1 MRIIYLTDIHGDFE
15 RVKNLLSETVAHLYI
30 IAGDL
35 IDIPFYNMETSIRY
49 HELQSYF
56 HGLRMKMDEED
67 KLLEDFVDDLLDSPD
82 ITDEIQDKGTRYQQY
97 TIRARRVM
105 QQKYKV
111 LMNIISMKKK
121 SRVFC
126 LPGNYDMDLK
136 YTSLHDHDLHLHWYK
151 IDDLRICGYGGAEV
165 WTPGIPER
173 YIVQYQA
180 GMDAYGRRNGK
191 RNEMYPFF
199 RMVKPHIIVAHQ
211 PAYGIN
217 DNTTAG
223 GAFGSPLLRTYCDD
237 NPVMLCLTG
246 HAHDSWGVKLHEGTL
261 YLNPSNFGQV
271 TGPTGE
277 VTEGGFF
284 YQIEIDH
291 LNLKSVTFRKFHDGR
306 VFDVADYYPKG
317 GKWVEEIID
326 RERHDAL
333 KDRRNYDMKDV
344 KYSHIPEIQ
353 LFKEIRQFFRMY
365 QTPETEERVDKLE
378 EVVDL
383 LEDKLQG
390 EIAMD
395 VMGSVNMGI
404 SHAGSDIDLVL
415 YLRCGTDCTDGHSE
429 CDTSRETQAMIR
441 ELLGGRFEPHFMD
454 CIDLNR
460 VERSIEEKNFECE
473 ILQRFVAYR
482 SICRPINYRV
492 IAPVEDL
499 LNTDMIFR
507 KEVEGSTQSY
517 IQIFAHTSE
526 HVRSLKKYESRLNDL
541 GIKVPESVKRTIKQ
555 YLKED

>member
-15 RVKNLLSETVAHLYI
+15 RVKNLLSETVAHVYI
-30 IAGDL
+30 IGGDL

-49 HELQSYF
+49 HDLQSYF
-56 HGLRMKMDEED
+56 HGLRMMLCEED
-67 KLLEDFVDDLLDSPD
+67 KILEDFVDLLLERPD
-82 ITDEIQDKGTRYQQY
+82 VTEEVQDKGTKYQQY

-111 LMNIISMKKK
+111 LKNIISMKKK
-121 SRVFC
+121 SRVLF

-136 YTSLHDHDLHLHWYK
+136 YTALHDNDLHLHWYK
-151 IDDLRICGYGGAEV
+151 IEDLRICGYGGAEV

-173 YIVQYQA
+173 YIVRYLA
-180 GMDAYGRRNGK
+180 GMNTLGRRNGK

-223 GAFGSPLLRTYCDD
+223 GAFGSPVLRTYCDD
-237 NPVMLCLTG
+237 NPVTMCLTG
-246 HAHDSWGVKLHEGTL
+246 HAHDSWGVRLHEGTL
-261 YLNPSNFGQV
+261 FLNPSNFGQV

-284 YQIEIDH
+284 YQIEMDH
-291 LNLKSVTFRKFHDGR
+291 IRVRSIVFKKHYDGR
-306 VFDVADYYPKG
+306 IFDVADYYLENERLTEK
-317 GKWVEEIID
+317 IID
-326 RERHDAL
+326 HERYMAL
-333 KDRRNYDMKDV
+333 KNRRNFDMKDV

-353 LFKEIRQFFRMY
+353 LFKEIKQFFRMY

-378 EVVDL
+378 EVVNFVEERIK
-383 LEDKLQG
+383 ED
-390 EIAMD
+390 IAMD
-395 VMGSVNMGI
+395 VMGSVNMGT

-415 YLRCGTDCTDGHSE
+415 YLRCGCDCTDGPAE
-429 CDTSRETQAMIR
+429 CDISRDAQSIIR
-441 ELLGGRFEPHFMD
+441 DLLGDEFEPHIMD
-454 CIDLNR
+454 CIDLDR
-460 VERSIEEKNFECE
+460 VERSILEKNYECE
-473 ILQRFVAYR
+473 VLQRFVAYR

-492 IAPVEDL
+492 ISPVEDL
-499 LNTDMIFR
+499 LNADMIFR

-517 IQIFAHTSE
+517 IQIFANTSE

-541 GIKVPESVKRTIKQ
+541 GIRVPESVKRTIKQ
-555 YLKED
+555 YLRED